1 MDEERGRHRVDR
13 YFGATRDPGSS
24 RHSGRSIRERVRKAA
39 FAVFC
44 ERGFSG
50 ASMLEIATRAQVS
63 KRDLYALFGKYA
75 FRKIGG
81 QGIRG
86 EHFMVRRSDRDRLQM
101 QRGPNSSF

>member
-63 KRDLYALFGKYA
+63 KRDLYACLEVRISEDRRARNK
-75 FRKIGG
+75 GG
-81 QGIRG
+81 ALYGTEKQS
-86 EHFMVRRSDRDRLQM
+86 RSFANAT
-101 QRGPNSSF
+101 GPE